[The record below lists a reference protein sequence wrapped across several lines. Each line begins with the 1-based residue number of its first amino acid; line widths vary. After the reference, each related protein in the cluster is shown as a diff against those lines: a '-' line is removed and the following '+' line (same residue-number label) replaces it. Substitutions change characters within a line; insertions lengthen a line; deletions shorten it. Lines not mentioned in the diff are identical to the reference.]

1 MPSSEGDTLLPP
13 RAVCRHAG
21 APRVQCVQRVPAC
34 NHDRDVRRDVDC
46 DVDCDVDGNGDDVG
60 DDDLIEI
67 IVSYRTESPRVTGL
81 PWLVRSE
88 RRKLKNISHSALFTL
103 KILKLS
109 DQFEY

>member
-1 MPSSEGDTLLPP
+1 MIVMLVVTLIVML
-13 RAVCRHAG
+13 VEMS
-21 APRVQCVQRVPAC
+21 V
-34 NHDRDVRRDVDC
+34 
-46 DVDCDVDGNGDDVG
+46 NGDR
-60 DDDLIEI
+60 IKR

-88 RRKLKNISHSALFTL
+88 RRKLKNIGHSALFTL